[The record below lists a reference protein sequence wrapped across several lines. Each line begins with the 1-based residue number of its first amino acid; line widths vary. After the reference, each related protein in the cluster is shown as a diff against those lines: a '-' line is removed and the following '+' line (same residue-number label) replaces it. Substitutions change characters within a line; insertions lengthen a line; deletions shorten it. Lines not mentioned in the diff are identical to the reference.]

1 MSVGESGPMPRQDH
15 RIGVDRSGASAPR
28 LVVSHRRPVA
38 APVGRVAP
46 DEVEQLADLLLRAP
60 DTACL
65 NFVQRQLDRGLSF
78 EAILVHLLAP
88 ATRRVGEAWADDRV
102 GFLEA
107 SIAYGRVQQLL
118 RRIAQDAGPAS
129 GEAIRV
135 GRVLLS
141 VPEGEQHTLG
151 LFTVAEVLLRDG
163 WEVVVGRPVLEA
175 PPATL
180 VHGEWFDAVL
190 FSAAHERHA
199 GRLKREIA
207 QVRRRSRNPELV
219 VVIGGHLAAANPEAW
234 RDAGADA
241 PGCDADVTSALLQR
255 LLLVASS

>member
-1 MSVGESGPMPRQDH
+1 MSVGESGPMPRQEH
-15 RIGVDRSGASAPR
+15 RHGSDRSAGSVPR
-28 LVVSHRRPVA
+28 LVVSPRRSVVEPKGFVPA
-38 APVGRVAP
+38 
-46 DEVEQLADLLLRAP
+46 DDVEQLADLLLRAP
-60 DTACL
+60 DAACL
-65 NFVQRQLDRGLSF
+65 NFVQRLLDSGLTF
-78 EAILVHLLAP
+78 EAVLVHLLAP
-88 ATRRVGEAWADDRV
+88 ATRRVGEAWVDDRV

-118 RRIAQDAGPAS
+118 RRLAQEAGPAS

-199 GRLKREIA
+199 GGLKREIA

-219 VVIGGHLAAANPEAW
+219 VVIGGHLAASHPDAW
-234 RDAGADA
+234 RDVGADA
-241 PGCDADVTSALLQR
+241 PGCDADVTSVLLQR
-255 LLLVASS
+255 LLAAAS

>member
-1 MSVGESGPMPRQDH
+1 MSVGESGPKPRQDH
-15 RIGVDRSGASAPR
+15 RTGSDRTGSPAPR
-28 LVVSHRRPVA
+28 LVVTSRHAPSAPPGPV
-38 APVGRVAP
+38 VP

-60 DTACL
+60 DSACL
-65 NFVQRQLDRGLSF
+65 NFVQRLQDGGLPF
-78 EAILVHLLAP
+78 EGVLVHLLAP
-88 ATRRVGEAWADDRV
+88 ATRLVGEAWTEDRV

-118 RRIAQDAGPAS
+118 RRLAQEAGPAS

-135 GRVLLS
+135 GRVLVS

-190 FSAAHERHA
+190 FSAAHERHVA
-199 GRLKREIA
+199 GLKREIA
-207 QVRRRSRNPELV
+207 QVRRRSRNPGLV
-219 VVIGGHLAAANPEAW
+219 VVIGGHLAAALPDAW
-234 RDAGADA
+234 CDVGADA
-241 PGCDADVTSALLQR
+241 PGCDADATSALLQR
-255 LLLVASS
+255 LLAAVP